1 MEALGA
7 TFDENKVISCAYFKT
22 VFLLNNGYS
31 TVMKFSTVFKV
42 VTHRYLEVLMFTCI
56 ISIC

>member
-31 TVMKFSTVFKV
+31 TVTDFAKF
-42 VTHRYLEVLMFTCI
+42 LG
-56 ISIC
+56 

>member
-31 TVMKFSTVFKV
+31 TVTDLAKF
-42 VTHRYLEVLMFTCI
+42 LG
-56 ISIC
+56 